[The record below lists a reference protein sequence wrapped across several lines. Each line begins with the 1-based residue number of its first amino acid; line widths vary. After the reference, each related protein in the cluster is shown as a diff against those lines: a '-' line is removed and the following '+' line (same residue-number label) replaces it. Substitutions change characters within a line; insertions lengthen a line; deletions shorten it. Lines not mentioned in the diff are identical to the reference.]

1 MKQDNML
8 LIERLEKSKTIQKWI
23 KFYKEWF
30 DLTIDLM
37 RFIELIEPQG
47 PGYTTIMLP
56 EEVTFTKCVEVF
68 SQKLKFFACDIAE
81 SDIKPK
87 QLRWESESYVSYD
100 RGRPSKMVELLVFD
114 LFQLYLG
121 KSILPKCETHPFNGN
136 GASTIEGKQI
146 LVHVT
151 TGHAMLRVNHEKGER
166 NEKDVAYE
174 VFTLS
179 S

>member
-1 MKQDNML
+1 MVAVSLK
-8 LIERLEKSKTIQKWI
+8 
-23 KFYKEWF
+23 KFQQGNRISVNYF
-30 DLTIDLM
+30 LDL
-37 RFIELIEPQG
+37 F
-47 PGYTTIMLP
+47 
-56 EEVTFTKCVEVF
+56 
-68 SQKLKFFACDIAE
+68 
-81 SDIKPK
+81 
-87 QLRWESESYVSYD
+87 
-100 RGRPSKMVELLVFD
+100 ELLVFD